1 LLLLFQTFLHSLGA
15 FRRRFQKHPSF
26 CVCVHTFFNLHMQH
40 LRYITKDT
48 LSPYPCC
55 AKKLF
60 PLGSRS
66 LNQMDRRVCCR
77 ADEIWYVWDPT
88 QSRSKALTDVGR
100 WVPGGG

>member
-26 CVCVHTFFNLHMQH
+26 CVCVHTFFNLHIQR

-55 AKKLF
+55 AKKIIST
-60 PLGSRS
+60 GE
-66 LNQMDRRVCCR
+66 
-77 ADEIWYVWDPT
+77 AEI
-88 QSRSKALTDVGR
+88 
-100 WVPGGG
+100 